1 VNNMGSR
8 WSTAAALQAAA
19 TQHSCITTQRSSSSS
34 SSKGCGLLGVLRLL
48 NRLLICHPLLLLVLA
63 HLLILASTH

>member
-1 VNNMGSR
+1 MGSR
-8 WSTAAALQAAA
+8 WSTAAALHAAA
-19 TQHSCITTQRSSSSS
+19 TQHSCITTQRSSSS